1 MFSIIIYVT
10 MVMVIWKVRIQT
22 ITMTIKQLND
32 NLKCW
37 IPFDWRTW
45 YIDRKLFWRL
55 KVMNL
60 WTIQMWNEKVMNL
73 QNGKTHNLIDLG
85 LLN

>member
-1 MFSIIIYVT
+1 
-10 MVMVIWKVRIQT
+10 MVMVIWKVKIQT
-22 ITMTIKQLND
+22 ITMTIEQLND
-32 NLKCW
+32 NLKCR

-45 YIDRKLFWRL
+45 CIDRKLFWRL

-73 QNGKTHNLIDLG
+73 QNGKTHNMIDLG
-85 LLN
+85 LFN